1 MDGNADPLIQK
12 KSSAGGRVQISN
24 PTIHASGGEPRHA
37 GSADPLIQNKSSAGG
52 RVQISNPRIP
62 GPSSPVRNLEELS
75 SNRLIL
81 FPNVKLGGNLTEAQL
96 NVLIFKY
103 LRESGFPHTAFNFE
117 SEAELKHG
125 PIDKSTIPRGTLRT
139 FVLKGLRFT
148 QLQANLHASNVDRI
162 LFSPLDPLDIITNRV
177 PRLGDMIEEN
187 AKRKRNNDGGEG
199 AGSGVAGP
207 MTRSNKQKIAR

>member
-1 MDGNADPLIQK
+1 MDLVICGL
-12 KSSAGGRVQISN
+12 
-24 PTIHASGGEPRHA
+24 
-37 GSADPLIQNKSSAGG
+37 
-52 RVQISNPRIP
+52 
-62 GPSSPVRNLEELS
+62 
-75 SNRLIL
+75 
-81 FPNVKLGGNLTEAQL
+81 
-96 NVLIFKY
+96 
-103 LRESGFPHTAFNFE
+103 SGFPHTAFNFE
-117 SEAELKHG
+117 SEAELKHV
-125 PIDKSTIPRGTLRT
+125 PIDKSTIPRGALRT

-162 LFSPLDPLDIITNRV
+162 VFSPLDPLDIITNRV